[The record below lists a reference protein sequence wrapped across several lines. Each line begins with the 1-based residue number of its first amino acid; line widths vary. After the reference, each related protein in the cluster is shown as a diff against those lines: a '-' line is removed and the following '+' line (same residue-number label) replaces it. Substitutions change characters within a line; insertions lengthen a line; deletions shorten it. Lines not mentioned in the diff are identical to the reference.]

1 MNYASRWA
9 RLFAAVIDFFVLI
22 VIWGIL
28 AAVGIFGPIG
38 DAAESAESITTLS
51 GDTVVVVV
59 TALVYYF
66 ALTAAFGATL
76 GKMALGMRVVGAD
89 GGKAT
94 TGAVAVREVIGRA
107 GNYIVQVVLFVV
119 LRSALSDGSAS
130 GLAGLVGGLVF
141 LIVFLRILV
150 DDHRQGWH
158 DKIGGT
164 FVVKA
169 K

>member
-9 RLFAAVIDFFVLI
+9 RFFAAVIDFIVL
-22 VIWGIL
+22 VVVWGIL
-28 AAVGIFGPIG
+28 AAVGVLGSGG
-38 DAAESAESITTLS
+38 DAADSTESLTTLS

-66 ALTAAFGATL
+66 VLTVAFGATL

-89 GGKAT
+89 GGKA
-94 TGAVAVREVIGRA
+94 GAGAILVREIIIRFGVTITAFVLTLILSGPLGDSGAAIG
-107 GNYIVQVVLFVV
+107 
-119 LRSALSDGSAS
+119 
-130 GLAGLVGGLVF
+130 GLVGVLVG
-141 LIVFLRILV
+141 LIVILRILV

>member
-9 RLFAAVIDFFVLI
+9 RFFAMVIDVIVLI
-22 VIWGIL
+22 IITAIL
-28 AAVGIFGPIG
+28 AAVGIVDFERAN
-38 DAAESAESITTLS
+38 DVTTSDGIINAVIVL
-51 GDTVVVVV
+51 GYFVVLTV
-59 TALVYYF
+59 
-66 ALTAAFGATL
+66 AFGATL

-89 GGKAT
+89 GGKASGGAILLREIIIRWGAT
-94 TGAVAVREVIGRA
+94 IAAFVLAFILSGPLGDAGAVIG
-107 GNYIVQVVLFVV
+107 
-119 LRSALSDGSAS
+119 
-130 GLAGLVGGLVF
+130 GLVGFLVF
-141 LIVFLRILV
+141 LIVILRILV

>member
-9 RLFAAVIDFFVLI
+9 RFFAWVIDIIVLI
-22 VIWGIL
+22 IITGIL
-28 AAVGIFGPIG
+28 AAVGVVDFERTS
-38 DAAESAESITTLS
+38 DITTSDGVISAVILLAYFVVL
-51 GDTVVVVV
+51 TV
-59 TALVYYF
+59 
-66 ALTAAFGATL
+66 AFGATL

-89 GGKAT
+89 GGKA
-94 TGAVAVREVIGRA
+94 GAGAILVREIIIRFGVTITAFVLTLILSGPLGDSGAAIG
-107 GNYIVQVVLFVV
+107 
-119 LRSALSDGSAS
+119 
-130 GLAGLVGGLVF
+130 GLVGVLVG
-141 LIVFLRILV
+141 LIVILRILV

>member
-9 RLFAAVIDFFVLI
+9 RFFAWVIDIIVL
-22 VIWGIL
+22 VIITGIL
-28 AAVGIFGPIG
+28 AAVGIVDFERTN
-38 DAAESAESITTLS
+38 DITTSDGVISAVIVLAYFVVL
-51 GDTVVVVV
+51 TV
-59 TALVYYF
+59 
-66 ALTAAFGATL
+66 AFGATL

-89 GGKAT
+89 GGKAG
-94 TGAVAVREVIGRA
+94 TGAILVREIIIRFGVTIVAFVLALILSGPLGDAGSVIG
-107 GNYIVQVVLFVV
+107 
-119 LRSALSDGSAS
+119 
-130 GLAGLVGGLVF
+130 GLVGALVG
-141 LIVFLRILV
+141 LIVILRILV

>member
-9 RLFAAVIDFFVLI
+9 RFFAWVIDVIVLLI
-22 VIWGIL
+22 ISFIISAVGVVDFSLGTDFSTVDGFIN
-28 AAVGIFGPIG
+28 AAVGLAYFVV
-38 DAAESAESITTLS
+38 L
-51 GDTVVVVV
+51 TV
-59 TALVYYF
+59 
-66 ALTAAFGATL
+66 AFGATL

-89 GGKAT
+89 GGKASV
-94 TGAVAVREVIGRA
+94 GAVLVREIIVRWGTTIVAFVLALALTGPLGDAGAAIG
-107 GNYIVQVVLFVV
+107 GI
-119 LRSALSDGSAS
+119 
-130 GLAGLVGGLVF
+130 VGGLVG
-141 LIVFLRILV
+141 LIVILRILV

>member
-9 RLFAAVIDFFVLI
+9 RFFAWVIDIIVLI
-22 VIWGIL
+22 IITGIL
-28 AAVGIFGPIG
+28 AAVGVVDFERTS
-38 DAAESAESITTLS
+38 DITTSDGVISAVIVLAYFVVL
-51 GDTVVVVV
+51 TV
-59 TALVYYF
+59 
-66 ALTAAFGATL
+66 AFGATL

-89 GGKAT
+89 GGKA
-94 TGAVAVREVIGRA
+94 GAGAILVREIIIRFGVTITAFVLTLILSGPLGDSGAAIG
-107 GNYIVQVVLFVV
+107 
-119 LRSALSDGSAS
+119 
-130 GLAGLVGGLVF
+130 GLVGVLVGLVV
-141 LIVFLRILV
+141 ILRILV